1 MFWIFI
7 LIWIVEEMSTE
18 LKNMNKSSRYIII
31 DRTNKFNDET
41 DWELFR
47 NEDERFR

>member
-18 LKNMNKSSRYIII
+18 LKNMNKSLS
-31 DRTNKFNDET
+31 DRINKFNDET